1 MNQVLQN
8 AIYKLGAFTLHT
20 SYFFQNDDDFLAVM
34 LVMGGLF
41 FAIAAVV
48 GIVLCL
54 LFVALLIS
62 LLAAGLI
69 STSVLVGLHQKSTQQ
84 GFKTFFI
91 AGSIIASTLA
101 SVLVFWIGNVILKW
115 TVTEMAIFFGLVWG
129 VLSGWL
135 LGYLLF
141 MAYKRI
147 TLYLKVKYTS
157 EKQSFSSKS
166 SS

>member
-1 MNQVLQN
+1 
-8 AIYKLGAFTLHT
+8 
-20 SYFFQNDDDFLAVM
+20 M

-69 STSVLVGLHQKSTQQ
+69 STSFLVGLHKKSIQQ

-91 AGSIIASTLA
+91 ACSIIASTLA

-115 TVTEMAIFFGLVWG
+115 TVTEMAIFFGLVCG

-141 MAYKRI
+141 MVYKRI

-166 SS
+166 